1 MEFGGK
7 IKQKNRKQAVEWL
20 NSEVLLLMVED
31 LNIKKK
37 SI

>member
-7 IKQKNRKQAVEWL
+7 IKPKNGKRAVEWF